1 MTKNRRLR
9 LKYLFSVIAFILLNW
24 QQAEGQFLKKPIDWV
39 RYHSIVDTTTPGQ
52 PSFRLYPTLAYSPET
67 DIEIGFSMVYLFQ
80 AKKDTLN
87 RISEFNSFSFIT
99 LQSQYGIWLDNA
111 IYGNRDKWFVLG
123 RTRFQK
129 YPLLYYGIGP
139 ATSKQFPATIDATSF
154 VFRQRVLR
162 KIIPNLFIGPEVDYQ
177 NLFNTSIEHDKDDL
191 IKEVPIG
198 SEGSSNIG
206 LGAAL
211 VYDNRHNVL
220 NVRKGYFAELGFL
233 HYSDKVGSKYRF
245 TGVNT
250 DIRAYY
256 PVNKRNVLAWQVTG
270 NFFTG
275 NVPFNQMALI
285 GGETIMRGYYF
296 GRYRDKNMI
305 AAQTEYRLLP
315 LSFSKRI
322 GAAVFASAAVLG
334 PRIDNL
340 QVSNVKFSA
349 GAGLRYLLFPKK
361 DIYVRFDL
369 GVTREGLGFYF
380 FTGESF

>member
-1 MTKNRRLR
+1 MIKNRSRGTRHFFTL
-9 LKYLFSVIAFILLNW
+9 IAFILFNW
-24 QQAEGQFLKKPIDWV
+24 QIAAGQILKKTVDWV
-39 RYHSIVDTTTPGQ
+39 RYHSVVDTTTPGQ

-67 DIEIGFSMVYLFQ
+67 DLEIGFSMVYLFQ
-80 AKKDTLN
+80 AKKDTVN
-87 RISEFNSFSFIT
+87 RISEINSFTFIT
-99 LQSQYGIWLDNA
+99 LQKQYGIWLDNA
-111 IYGNRDKWFVLG
+111 IYGHQDKWFVLG

-139 ATSKQFPATIDATSF
+139 ATSKKYPATIDATSF
-154 VFRQRVLR
+154 VLRQRVLR
-162 KIIPNLFIGPEVDYQ
+162 KIIPNLFVGPEIDYQ
-177 NLFNTSIEHDKDDL
+177 NLFNTRVEHDEADL
-191 IKEVPIG
+191 VKEVPLG

-206 LGAAL
+206 VGTAI

-233 HYSDKVGSKYRF
+233 HYSDKLGSKYRF
-245 TGVNT
+245 TGINT
-250 DIRAYY
+250 DLRAYY

-334 PRIDNL
+334 PRINKL
-340 QVSNVKFSA
+340 ELENVKFAA

-369 GVTREGLGFYF
+369 GVTREGIGFYF

>member
-1 MTKNRRLR
+1 M
-9 LKYLFSVIAFILLNW
+9 KYLFSVIAFILLYW
-24 QQAEGQFLKKPIDWV
+24 QQAEGQFLKKPVDWV

-67 DIEIGFSMVYLFQ
+67 DIEVGFSMVYLFQ

-87 RISEFNSFSFIT
+87 RISELNSFTFIT
-99 LQSQYGIWLDNA
+99 LQSQYGLWLDNA
-111 IYGNRDKWFVLG
+111 IYGNQDKWFVLG

-129 YPLLYYGIGP
+129 FPLLYYGIGP
-139 ATSKQFPATIDATSF
+139 ATNKQYPATIDATSF

-162 KIIPNLFIGPEVDYQ
+162 KVIPNLFIGPEVDYQ
-177 NLFNTSIEHDKDDL
+177 NIFNTSIKHDKDDQ
-191 IKEVPIG
+191 IKEVPLG

-206 LGAAL
+206 LGAAI

-256 PVNKRNVLAWQVTG
+256 TVNKRNVLAWQVTG
-270 NFFTG
+270 NFFSG
-275 NVPFNQMALI
+275 NTPFNQMALI

-296 GRYRDKNMI
+296 GRFRDKNMI

-334 PRIDNL
+334 PTIDNL
-340 QVSNVKFSA
+340 QVSNVKLSA

-361 DIYVRFDL
+361 DIYVRLDL

-380 FTGESF
+380 YTGESF